1 MSPKWTKAVK
11 IAGIMV
17 IGLLVLVL
25 AGSTWDYSGK
35 PDFCISC
42 HTMETVTSSHS
53 SSAHAEVSCTACH
66 LGVGFA
72 PTMLFKKATDAS
84 QVIKNVTGT
93 YEKPIRIRHN
103 VPVTESCESCH
114 YTKAFRREM
123 VKVTEKFSADTENTR
138 TTTALLLKVADG
150 SQVEGI
156 HWHVENTITYGR
168 DKDGNIVSIEA
179 RKTNGEV
186 GIYSLAGGGEP
197 ETYKEM
203 DCVDCHNRVAH
214 NIATPSSIVDRYLLE
229 EKLDAS
235 LPFVKKEIVNLLEGT
250 KETDPAEW
258 SGLFSSIIEFYKENY
273 PELYRDKE
281 EFISQLPDLIE
292 EMANQI
298 IFPQMLVTWET
309 YENNLG
315 HSGCFKCHT
324 PAFKLEPSESSG
336 DWPETINTDCQICHS
351 TPVVAQGGN
360 KQLIIDLQ

>member
-1 MSPKWTKAVK
+1 MSQRWTMILK
-11 IAGIMV
+11 ISGIMV
-17 IGLLVLVL
+17 IGLLVLIL

-35 PDFCISC
+35 PDFCVSC
-42 HTMETVTSSHS
+42 HTMESVTRSHS
-53 SSAHAEVSCTACH
+53 SSPHAEVTCTACH

-84 QVIKNVTGT
+84 QVVKNLTGT

-123 VKVTEKFSADTENTR
+123 VKVTEKFSDDAENTK
-138 TTTALLLKVADG
+138 TTTALLLKVGDG
-150 SQVEGI
+150 SKVEGI

-186 GIYSLAGGGEP
+186 GVYRFTGAVEP
-197 ETYKEM
+197 ETFKQM

-214 NIATPSSIVDRYLLE
+214 SIDTPSSIVDQYLLE

-235 LPFVKKEIVNLLEGT
+235 LPFVKKEIVTLLEDT
-250 KETDPAEW
+250 KETDPSEW
-258 SGLFSSIIEFYKENY
+258 SHLFSSITEFYKDNY
-273 PELYRDKE
+273 PELYQDKE
-281 EFISQLPDLIE
+281 ELISQLPGLIE

-315 HSGCFKCHT
+315 HNGCFKCHN
-324 PAFKLEPSESSG
+324 PAFKLESSETSG
-336 DWPETINTDCQICHS
+336 DWPETINIDCEICHS
-351 TPVVAQGGN
+351 LPVMAQGGN
-360 KQLIIDLQ
+360 KQVIIDLQ